1 MPVRSGQ
8 VLEVLVVCHAGMGV
22 GLGHLTRSIVIA
34 RALQQDLSAR
44 VQILIQGDVVPL
56 DDANSFDHH
65 FLKSEESLKDVVSA
79 LAGRDDVKLLV
90 FDLHPERVPPD
101 IDDLFVE
108 LRKSG
113 RRLVAVDSMSEHS
126 KFLDLV
132 FIPAFQFQPPPP
144 PADPAKFIFG
154 WDCFLLNVRQ
164 TPRPWRAGNNVL
176 VLSGGSDT
184 MGLGR
189 TWPQEIN
196 DCLPSD
202 SDLHWV
208 TGPFAETPI
217 WPESPR
223 IEMHNHISPRGLD
236 SLMVNA
242 CYAIT
247 LYGVSFYELLYYGI
261 PTVVFSPYGG
271 KDDSELMAIAALG
284 VASVAHDEHDAID
297 KLKELMLD
305 DELAGALSTE
315 SLRRM
320 SVRGGHR
327 FVSSVATLLS

>member
-1 MPVRSGQ
+1 
-8 VLEVLVVCHAGMGV
+8 
-22 GLGHLTRSIVIA
+22 
-34 RALQQDLSAR
+34 
-44 VQILIQGDVVPL
+44 
-56 DDANSFDHH
+56 
-65 FLKSEESLKDVVSA
+65 
-79 LAGRDDVKLLV
+79 
-90 FDLHPERVPPD
+90 
-101 IDDLFVE
+101 
-108 LRKSG
+108 
-113 RRLVAVDSMSEHS
+113 
-126 KFLDLV
+126 
-132 FIPAFQFQPPPP
+132 
-144 PADPAKFIFG
+144 
-154 WDCFLLNVRQ
+154 
-164 TPRPWRAGNNVL
+164 
-176 VLSGGSDT
+176 

-297 KLKELMLD
+297 KLKELMSD